1 MEYKSINWNRENYL
15 QFIEKL
21 KSLKDEKYLEFHK
34 KLVTTNNKI
43 IGIRSPI
50 VKDIAKNI
58 AKGDWR
64 KFIAQDIKGYYE
76 EIFIRGLI
84 IGYIKDDKN
93 IVKDEIERFL
103 PLIDNWGIC
112 DGFVANLKIIKKN
125 REYFFNYL
133 KKLIETEEEYKVRF
147 VLVTFL
153 SYYMEKEYI
162 EEIIQLCSQVKNKSY
177 YVKMAQA
184 WLISIL
190 FVKFPERTV
199 EFLKDNSLDLW
210 VHNKGI
216 QKIRE
221 SIRVTKEDKELVKTL
236 KK

>member
-34 KLVTTNNKI
+34 KLVITNNKI
-43 IGIRSPI
+43 IGVRSPV
-50 VKDIAKNI
+50 VKEIAKNI

-64 KFIAQDIKGYYE
+64 KFIEQDIVGYYE
-76 EIFIRGLI
+76 EIAIRGLV
-84 IGYIKDDKN
+84 IGYIKEDKN
-93 IVKDEIERFL
+93 IVKDLIQRFF
-103 PLIDNWGIC
+103 PVIDNWGIC
-112 DGFVANLKIIKKN
+112 DGFVAILNILKKN
-125 REYFFNYL
+125 RDYFFVYL
-133 KKLIETEEEYKVRF
+133 KKFIKTEEEYKVRF

-153 SYYMEKEYI
+153 SHYMEKEYI
-162 EEIIQLCSQVKNKSY
+162 EEIIQLCSQVKNKNY
-177 YVKMAQA
+177 YIKMAQA

-190 FVKFPERTV
+190 FVKFPERTL

-221 SIRVTKEDKELVKTL
+221 SIRVTKEDKELIKTL

>member
-1 MEYKSINWNRENYL
+1 MFKLGIESL
-15 QFIEKL
+15 QE
-21 KSLKDEKYLEFHK
+21 
-34 KLVTTNNKI
+34 T
-43 IGIRSPI
+43 
-50 VKDIAKNI
+50 
-58 AKGDWR
+58 
-64 KFIAQDIKGYYE
+64 
-76 EIFIRGLI
+76 
-84 IGYIKDDKN
+84 YIKEDKN

-125 REYFFNYL
+125 REYFFDYL
-133 KKLIETEEEYKVRF
+133 KKFIKTEEEYKVRF

-153 SYYMEKEYI
+153 SHYMEKEYI
-162 EEIIQLCSQVKNKSY
+162 EEIIQLCSQVKNKNY
-177 YVKMAQA
+177 YIKMAQA

-190 FVKFPERTV
+190 FVKFPERTL

-221 SIRVTKEDKELVKTL
+221 SIRVTKEDKELIKTL

>member
-34 KLVTTNNKI
+34 KLVTTNSEI

-64 KFIAQDIKGYYE
+64 KFIAQEIKGYYE

-125 REYFFNYL
+125 REYFFDYL
-133 KKLIETEEEYKVRF
+133 KKLIKTKEEYKVRF

-153 SYYMEKEYI
+153 SYYMEKEYV
-162 EEIIQLCSQVKNKSY
+162 EEFYNYVLKLRIKVII
-177 YVKMAQA
+177 
-184 WLISIL
+184 
-190 FVKFPERTV
+190 
-199 EFLKDNSLDLW
+199 
-210 VHNKGI
+210 
-216 QKIRE
+216 
-221 SIRVTKEDKELVKTL
+221 
-236 KK
+236 

>member
-1 MEYKSINWNRENYL
+1 MEYKNINWNRENYL
-15 QFIEKL
+15 QFIEEL
-21 KSLKDEKYLEFHK
+21 KSLRDEKYLEFHK
-34 KLVTTNNKI
+34 KLVMTNNKI

-50 VKDIAKNI
+50 IKDIAKNI

-64 KFIAQDIKGYYE
+64 KFIDQDIEGYYE
-76 EIFIRGLI
+76 EIAIRGLI

-93 IVKDEIERFL
+93 IVKNKIERFL

-112 DGFVANLKIIKKN
+112 DGVVANLKIIKKN
-125 REYFFNYL
+125 REYFFDYL
-133 KKLIETEEEYKVRF
+133 KKLIKTEEEYKVRF

-162 EEIIQLCSQVKNKSY
+162 EEIIKLCSQVKNKSY

-190 FVKFPERTV
+190 FVKFPERTL
-199 EFLKDNSLDLW
+199 EFLKDNSLDPW

>member
-34 KLVTTNNKI
+34 KLVTTNSEI

-64 KFIAQDIKGYYE
+64 KFIAQEIKGYYE

-93 IVKDEIERFL
+93 IVKDEIEPFS
-103 PLIDNWGIC
+103 DNN
-112 DGFVANLKIIKKN
+112 F
-125 REYFFNYL
+125 Y
-133 KKLIETEEEYKVRF
+133 
-147 VLVTFL
+147 
-153 SYYMEKEYI
+153 S
-162 EEIIQLCSQVKNKSY
+162 
-177 YVKMAQA
+177 
-184 WLISIL
+184 
-190 FVKFPERTV
+190 
-199 EFLKDNSLDLW
+199 
-210 VHNKGI
+210 
-216 QKIRE
+216 
-221 SIRVTKEDKELVKTL
+221 
-236 KK
+236 

>member
-1 MEYKSINWNRENYL
+1 MEYKNINWNKENYL

-21 KSLKDEKYLEFHK
+21 KSLKDKKYLEFHK
-34 KLVTTNNKI
+34 KLVTTNSEI

-58 AKGDWR
+58 TKGDWR
-64 KFIAQDIKGYYE
+64 KFIAQEIKGYYE
-76 EIFIRGLI
+76 EIFTRGLI
-84 IGYIKDDKN
+84 IGYIKEDKS
-93 IVKDEIERFL
+93 IVKEEIESFL

-133 KKLIETEEEYKVRF
+133 KKLIKTEEEYKVRF
-147 VLVTFL
+147 VLVIFL
-153 SYYMEKEYI
+153 NSYMEKEYI

-190 FVKFPERTV
+190 FVKFPERTL
-199 EFLKDNSLDLW
+199 EFLKENSLDPW

>member
-34 KLVTTNNKI
+34 KLVTTNSEI

-64 KFIAQDIKGYYE
+64 KFIAQEIKGYYE

-84 IGYIKDDKN
+84 IGYIKEDKS
-93 IVKDEIERFL
+93 IVKEEIESFL

-125 REYFFNYL
+125 FFDYL
-133 KKLIETEEEYKVRF
+133 KKLIKTEEEYKVRF

-190 FVKFPERTV
+190 FVKFPERTL
-199 EFLKDNSLDLW
+199 EFLKDNSLDPW